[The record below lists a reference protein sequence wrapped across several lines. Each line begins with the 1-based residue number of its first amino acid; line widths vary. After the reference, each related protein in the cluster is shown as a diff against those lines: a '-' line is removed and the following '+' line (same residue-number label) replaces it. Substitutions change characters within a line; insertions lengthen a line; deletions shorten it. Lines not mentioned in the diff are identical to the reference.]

1 MNKEKLYTK
10 EELKLIINEAYL
22 QGAKDF
28 NKYVKDGGI
37 STNSF
42 NSFWEKAFNIDE
54 SKKEEIIIKLPP
66 FDDIDDSGNY
76 IGN

>member
-1 MNKEKLYTK
+1 MVKWLYTK

-28 NKYVKDGGI
+28 NKYVKDGEI

-54 SKKEEIIIKLPP
+54 SK
-66 FDDIDDSGNY
+66 N
-76 IGN
+76 